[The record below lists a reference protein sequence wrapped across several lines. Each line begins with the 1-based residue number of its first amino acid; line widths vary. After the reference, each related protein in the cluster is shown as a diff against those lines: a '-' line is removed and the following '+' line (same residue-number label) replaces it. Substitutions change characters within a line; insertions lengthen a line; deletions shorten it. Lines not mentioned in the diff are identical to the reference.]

1 MPSSSAILATISV
14 GMEPRQVTIAP
25 DGKRA
30 YVSLS
35 DPSPSPPQGA
45 IGVIDTRSN
54 TLVATVAVG
63 ILPGGVVVAPDGRH
77 AYVPNIQHGGVVSV
91 IETATNAVV
100 DNITVSVPTSR
111 PLEAAI
117 TPDGRELYVA
127 INDASPSDQR
137 GAVTVVDTEQRAVTA
152 NVVLT
157 PCEDPAATVI
167 TPDGRFVWVLNI
179 GLEGDGPAVFD
190 TTTHEMT
197 FPLRTGIACGRMAF
211 TPDGAF
217 VYLFSDSAD
226 FGEVFEVA
234 SRKLVTAFDT
244 FGGNTTDVA
253 VTPDGRHVYVTQR
266 PGKAAG
272 GRALV
277 IDTTTQKRVDPPIEL
292 PRSADGLAFMP
303 DGRTAYVSDR
313 PSREVHVIAVRS

>member
-1 MPSSSAILATISV
+1 MPSASAVLTTIPV
-14 GMEPRQVTIAP
+14 GMEPKQVTVAP

-35 DPSPSPPQGA
+35 GVGSDSSRGA
-45 IGVIDTRSN
+45 VGVIDTGSN

-77 AYVPNIQHGGVVSV
+77 AYVPNIQQGGVVSV
-91 IETATNAVV
+91 IDTATNAVV
-100 DNITVSVPTSR
+100 ANITISVLTSR

-127 INDASPSDQR
+127 ISNASPSDQQ
-137 GAVTVVDTEQRAVTA
+137 GAVTIVDTAQRAVTA

-157 PCEDPAATVI
+157 PCEDPAGTVI

-179 GLEGDGPAVFD
+179 EGEGPAVFD

-197 FPLRTGIACGRMAF
+197 FPLRTDIACGRMAF
-211 TPDGAF
+211 APDGAF
-217 VYLFSDSAD
+217 VYLFPASAD
-226 FGEVFEVA
+226 TGEVFEVA
-234 SRKLVTAFDT
+234 THKLVTAFDT
-244 FGGNTTDVA
+244 FGGTTTDVA

-266 PGKAAG
+266 PGKSAG

-277 IDTTTQKRVDPPIEL
+277 IDTTTQTRVDPPIDL

-303 DGRTAYVSDR
+303 DGRTAYVTDR
-313 PSREVHVIAVRS
+313 PSREVHVIAVRP

>member
-1 MPSSSAILATISV
+1 MPSSSAVLATIPV
-14 GMEPRQVTIAP
+14 GMEPRQVTVAP

-35 DPSPSPPQGA
+35 DLSANPPLGA
-45 IGVIDTRSN
+45 VGVIDTGSN

-63 ILPGGVVVAPDGRH
+63 ILPGGVVVAPNGRH

-91 IETATNAVV
+91 IDTATNAVA
-100 DNITVSVPTSR
+100 DNISVSVPKSR

-127 INDASPSDQR
+127 INNASPSDQR
-137 GAVTVVDTEQRAVTA
+137 GAVTVVDTARGAVTA

-157 PCEDPAATVI
+157 PCDDPAATVI

-197 FPLRTGIACGRMAF
+197 FPVRTDIACGRMAF
-211 TPDGAF
+211 TPDGKF
-217 VYLFSDSAD
+217 IYLFSASAD
-226 FGEVFEVA
+226 FGVVFEVA
-234 SRKLVTAFDT
+234 TRKFITAFDT

-253 VTPDGRHVYVTQR
+253 VAPDGRRAYVTQR
-266 PGKAAG
+266 PGKSAG

-277 IDTTTQKRVDPPIEL
+277 IDTTTQKRLDPPIDL
-292 PRSADGLAFMP
+292 AGSADGLALMP
-303 DGRTAYVSDR
+303 DGLIAYVTDR
-313 PSREVHVIAVRS
+313 SSREVHVVAVGS

>member
-1 MPSSSAILATISV
+1 MPSSSAVLTTIPV
-14 GMEPRQVTIAP
+14 GMEPRQVTIAA

-35 DPSPSPPQGA
+35 DLSSDSSRGA
-45 IGVIDTRSN
+45 VGVIDTGSN

-77 AYVPNIQHGGVVSV
+77 AYVPNIQNGGVVSV
-91 IETATNAVV
+91 IDTATNAVA
-100 DNITVSVPTSR
+100 DTITVSVPTSR

-127 INDASPSDQR
+127 IDNASPSDQR
-137 GAVTVVDTEQRAVTA
+137 GAVTVVDTERRAVTA

-157 PCEDPAATVI
+157 PCEDPAATAI

-179 GLEGDGPAVFD
+179 EGGGPAVFD

-197 FPLRTGIACGRMAF
+197 FPLRTDVACGRMAF

-217 VYLFSDSAD
+217 AYLFPAFAD
-226 FGEVFEVA
+226 TGEAFEVA
-234 SRKLVTAFDT
+234 THKFVAAFDT

-266 PGKAAG
+266 PGESAG

-277 IDTTTQKRVDPPIEL
+277 IDTTTQTRVDPPIDL

-303 DGRTAYVSDR
+303 DGLTAYVTDR
-313 PSREVHVIAVRS
+313 SSREVHVIAVRP